1 MMKLGKIIE
10 NALTWGEKIDWM
22 DYRTRIVRE
31 ALNKEVKK
39 TRRGY
44 LIYER
49 CPGTDYYIEYDK
61 EREILAWKNEC
72 FGETYYCYTIVS
84 REIMKFTEGVRTD
97 GRYYRGSRLYL
108 QFVPGLPGIILLM
121 TR

>member
-1 MMKLGKIIE
+1 MKLGRIVE
-10 NALTWGEKIDWM
+10 TALKWGEKIDWI
-22 DYRTRIVRE
+22 DYRTEIVRE
-31 ALNKEVKK
+31 ALFTKQAQK
-39 TRRGY
+39 TKHGY
-44 LIYER
+44 LVYER
-49 CPGTDYYIEYDK
+49 CPGTDYYVEYDK

-84 REIMKFTEGVRTD
+84 REIMKFTKGVRAD

-108 QFVPGLPGIILLM
+108 QFRSGLPSIILLM